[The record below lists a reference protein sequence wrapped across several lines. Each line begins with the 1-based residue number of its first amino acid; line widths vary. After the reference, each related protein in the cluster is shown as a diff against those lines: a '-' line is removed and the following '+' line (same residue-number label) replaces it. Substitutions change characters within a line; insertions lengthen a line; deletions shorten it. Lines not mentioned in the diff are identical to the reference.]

1 MNSAEEEDVTIEDVV
16 DCRIILVRQVG
27 EPPERPPPNNSNAPK
42 VEFSFVDLT
51 GDDSE
56 EEIDSDFNNEDD
68 VMGEKK
74 ECQTLG
80 VKAATCSIPA
90 PTISSLIAT
99 SNHCGESCDND
110 ADGAGTQNL
119 IERGELVSEA
129 EAEDC
134 DAKLD
139 SAAATITPEN
149 GSANDVL
156 LSEGA
161 GVPNCRQEEGIQSDT
176 NNRRCA
182 QHGLNKDDKRKTTQ
196 RGITTDIKHAGGIE
210 RRINLDD
217 KEVDADDR
225 KDSDSRQSL
234 DPSNG
239 KNTLACQNGSTG
251 TRTDASNE
259 HHIGV
264 CESVQIG
271 STNQIPQEKC
281 GLERAHATES
291 TISMSSG
298 SAEHGSAKM
307 PIDDSGMIV
316 EATAY
321 TQIANSHEAREVADC
336 SFAVDDDAMKG
347 NTMVSD
353 HGPAV
358 CSKEDIKVDMDHVTH
373 DSSNDIIEII
383 DESDSEIDEA
393 NVEDDDDSDDD
404 FESENGKD
412 KSNYP
417 TKENSGGIERRI
429 NLDDKEVDGDDRKD
443 SDSRQSLDPSNG
455 KNTLSCQ
462 NGSTGTRTDA
472 SNEHHIGV
480 CESVQIGSTNQ
491 IPQEKCGLERAHATE
506 STISMSSGSAE
517 HGSAKMPIDDSG
529 MIVEATAYTQI
540 ANSHEAR
547 EVADCSFAVDDDA
560 MKGNTMVS
568 DHGPAVCSK
577 EDIKVDMDHVT
588 HDSSNDIIEIID
600 ESDSEIDEAN
610 VEDDDD
616 SDDDFESENG
626 KDKSNDK
633 SNYPTKEHSTTE
645 GNGKAAC
652 DAPSH
657 KEAEPCIEILDDSDD
672 NEIEIVGVSIPEKI
686 KLGRKRK
693 LEEMKK
699 AEAVNFI
706 LERSMRQAKMKQTK
720 MTTEKT
726 MYVNKRRRQDSSS
739 QPNFTFYDGNKKNH
753 TSTNTPKTNKETH
766 WRFKYNY
773 NEEAALEEQER
784 LLRESVA
791 RVKAQGGIER
801 LLQISTPKASGGQ
814 LYTQPVKDVSTL
826 PNNHFKWKD
835 PYSRLGVPRKS
846 RYEIVKRNYRKLCL
860 LYHPDKSHY
869 KESQDRFQAIK
880 EAYEEIKE
888 SLGL

>member
-56 EEIDSDFNNEDD
+56 EEIDSDLNNEDD

-80 VKAATCSIPA
+80 VEAATCSIPA

-217 KEVDADDR
+217 KEVD
-225 KDSDSRQSL
+225 
-234 DPSNG
+234 
-239 KNTLACQNGSTG
+239 
-251 TRTDASNE
+251 
-259 HHIGV
+259 
-264 CESVQIG
+264 
-271 STNQIPQEKC
+271 
-281 GLERAHATES
+281 
-291 TISMSSG
+291 
-298 SAEHGSAKM
+298 
-307 PIDDSGMIV
+307 
-316 EATAY
+316 
-321 TQIANSHEAREVADC
+321 
-336 SFAVDDDAMKG
+336 
-347 NTMVSD
+347 
-353 HGPAV
+353 
-358 CSKEDIKVDMDHVTH
+358 
-373 DSSNDIIEII
+373 
-383 DESDSEIDEA
+383 
-393 NVEDDDDSDDD
+393 
-404 FESENGKD
+404 
-412 KSNYP
+412 
-417 TKENSGGIERRI
+417 
-429 NLDDKEVDGDDRKD
+429 GDDRKD

-517 HGSAKMPIDDSG
+517 HGSAKMPIDDSE
-529 MIVEATAYTQI
+529 MIVEDTAYTQI

-547 EVADCSFAVDDDA
+547 EVADCSSAVDDA
-560 MKGNTMVS
+560 MKESTMVS

>member
-110 ADGAGTQNL
+110 ADGAGTQHL
-119 IERGELVSEA
+119 FERGELVSEA

-217 KEVDADDR
+217 KEVDGDGR

-291 TISMSSG
+291 TICMS
-298 SAEHGSAKM
+298 SAEH
-307 PIDDSGMIV
+307 
-316 EATAY
+316 E
-321 TQIANSHEAREVADC
+321 
-336 SFAVDDDAMKG
+336 
-347 NTMVSD
+347 
-353 HGPAV
+353 
-358 CSKEDIKVDMDHVTH
+358 
-373 DSSNDIIEII
+373 
-383 DESDSEIDEA
+383 
-393 NVEDDDDSDDD
+393 
-404 FESENGKD
+404 
-412 KSNYP
+412 
-417 TKENSGGIERRI
+417 
-429 NLDDKEVDGDDRKD
+429 
-443 SDSRQSLDPSNG
+443 
-455 KNTLSCQ
+455 
-462 NGSTGTRTDA
+462 
-472 SNEHHIGV
+472 
-480 CESVQIGSTNQ
+480 
-491 IPQEKCGLERAHATE
+491 
-506 STISMSSGSAE
+506 
-517 HGSAKMPIDDSG
+517 SAKMPIDDSG

>member
-56 EEIDSDFNNEDD
+56 EEIDSDLNNEDD

-217 KEVDADDR
+217 KEVDGDGR

-336 SFAVDDDAMKG
+336 SFAVDDDAMK
-347 NTMVSD
+347 
-353 HGPAV
+353 
-358 CSKEDIKVDMDHVTH
+358 E
-373 DSSNDIIEII
+373 
-383 DESDSEIDEA
+383 
-393 NVEDDDDSDDD
+393 
-404 FESENGKD
+404 
-412 KSNYP
+412 
-417 TKENSGGIERRI
+417 
-429 NLDDKEVDGDDRKD
+429 
-443 SDSRQSLDPSNG
+443 
-455 KNTLSCQ
+455 
-462 NGSTGTRTDA
+462 
-472 SNEHHIGV
+472 
-480 CESVQIGSTNQ
+480 
-491 IPQEKCGLERAHATE
+491 
-506 STISMSSGSAE
+506 
-517 HGSAKMPIDDSG
+517 
-529 MIVEATAYTQI
+529 
-540 ANSHEAR
+540 
-547 EVADCSFAVDDDA
+547 
-560 MKGNTMVS
+560 NTMVS

>member
-56 EEIDSDFNNEDD
+56 EEIDSDLNNEDD

-264 CESVQIG
+264 CECVQIG

-336 SFAVDDDAMKG
+336 SFAVDDDAMK
-347 NTMVSD
+347 
-353 HGPAV
+353 
-358 CSKEDIKVDMDHVTH
+358 E
-373 DSSNDIIEII
+373 
-383 DESDSEIDEA
+383 
-393 NVEDDDDSDDD
+393 
-404 FESENGKD
+404 
-412 KSNYP
+412 
-417 TKENSGGIERRI
+417 
-429 NLDDKEVDGDDRKD
+429 
-443 SDSRQSLDPSNG
+443 
-455 KNTLSCQ
+455 
-462 NGSTGTRTDA
+462 
-472 SNEHHIGV
+472 
-480 CESVQIGSTNQ
+480 
-491 IPQEKCGLERAHATE
+491 
-506 STISMSSGSAE
+506 
-517 HGSAKMPIDDSG
+517 
-529 MIVEATAYTQI
+529 
-540 ANSHEAR
+540 
-547 EVADCSFAVDDDA
+547 
-560 MKGNTMVS
+560 NTMVS

-753 TSTNTPKTNKETH
+753 TSTNTPKINKETH

>member
-80 VKAATCSIPA
+80 VEAATCSIPA

-110 ADGAGTQNL
+110 ADGAGTQNSF
-119 IERGELVSEA
+119 ERGELVSEA

-161 GVPNCRQEEGIQSDT
+161 GVPYCRQEEGIQSDT

-217 KEVDADDR
+217 KEVDGDGR

-281 GLERAHATES
+281 GLERVHATES

-373 DSSNDIIEII
+373 DSSNDVIEII

-404 FESENGKD
+404 FESEIGK
-412 KSNYP
+412 Y
-417 TKENSGGIERRI
+417 
-429 NLDDKEVDGDDRKD
+429 
-443 SDSRQSLDPSNG
+443 
-455 KNTLSCQ
+455 
-462 NGSTGTRTDA
+462 
-472 SNEHHIGV
+472 
-480 CESVQIGSTNQ
+480 
-491 IPQEKCGLERAHATE
+491 
-506 STISMSSGSAE
+506 
-517 HGSAKMPIDDSG
+517 
-529 MIVEATAYTQI
+529 
-540 ANSHEAR
+540 
-547 EVADCSFAVDDDA
+547 
-560 MKGNTMVS
+560 
-568 DHGPAVCSK
+568 
-577 EDIKVDMDHVT
+577 
-588 HDSSNDIIEIID
+588 
-600 ESDSEIDEAN
+600 
-610 VEDDDD
+610 
-616 SDDDFESENG
+616 
-626 KDKSNDK
+626 KSNDK

>member
-412 KSNYP
+412 KSN
-417 TKENSGGIERRI
+417 
-429 NLDDKEVDGDDRKD
+429 
-443 SDSRQSLDPSNG
+443 
-455 KNTLSCQ
+455 
-462 NGSTGTRTDA
+462 
-472 SNEHHIGV
+472 
-480 CESVQIGSTNQ
+480 
-491 IPQEKCGLERAHATE
+491 
-506 STISMSSGSAE
+506 
-517 HGSAKMPIDDSG
+517 
-529 MIVEATAYTQI
+529 
-540 ANSHEAR
+540 
-547 EVADCSFAVDDDA
+547 
-560 MKGNTMVS
+560 
-568 DHGPAVCSK
+568 
-577 EDIKVDMDHVT
+577 
-588 HDSSNDIIEIID
+588 
-600 ESDSEIDEAN
+600 
-610 VEDDDD
+610 
-616 SDDDFESENG
+616 
-626 KDKSNDK
+626 DK

-753 TSTNTPKTNKETH
+753 TSTNNSKTNKETH

>member
-56 EEIDSDFNNEDD
+56 EEIDSDLNNEDD

-316 EATAY
+316 EDTAY

-336 SFAVDDDAMKG
+336 SSAVDDAMK
-347 NTMVSD
+347 
-353 HGPAV
+353 
-358 CSKEDIKVDMDHVTH
+358 E
-373 DSSNDIIEII
+373 
-383 DESDSEIDEA
+383 
-393 NVEDDDDSDDD
+393 
-404 FESENGKD
+404 
-412 KSNYP
+412 
-417 TKENSGGIERRI
+417 
-429 NLDDKEVDGDDRKD
+429 
-443 SDSRQSLDPSNG
+443 
-455 KNTLSCQ
+455 
-462 NGSTGTRTDA
+462 
-472 SNEHHIGV
+472 
-480 CESVQIGSTNQ
+480 
-491 IPQEKCGLERAHATE
+491 
-506 STISMSSGSAE
+506 
-517 HGSAKMPIDDSG
+517 
-529 MIVEATAYTQI
+529 
-540 ANSHEAR
+540 
-547 EVADCSFAVDDDA
+547 
-560 MKGNTMVS
+560 NTMVS

-753 TSTNTPKTNKETH
+753 TSTNNSKTNKETH

>member
-56 EEIDSDFNNEDD
+56 EEIDSDLNNEDD

-336 SFAVDDDAMKG
+336 SFAVDDDAMK
-347 NTMVSD
+347 
-353 HGPAV
+353 
-358 CSKEDIKVDMDHVTH
+358 E
-373 DSSNDIIEII
+373 
-383 DESDSEIDEA
+383 
-393 NVEDDDDSDDD
+393 
-404 FESENGKD
+404 
-412 KSNYP
+412 
-417 TKENSGGIERRI
+417 
-429 NLDDKEVDGDDRKD
+429 
-443 SDSRQSLDPSNG
+443 
-455 KNTLSCQ
+455 
-462 NGSTGTRTDA
+462 
-472 SNEHHIGV
+472 
-480 CESVQIGSTNQ
+480 
-491 IPQEKCGLERAHATE
+491 
-506 STISMSSGSAE
+506 
-517 HGSAKMPIDDSG
+517 
-529 MIVEATAYTQI
+529 
-540 ANSHEAR
+540 
-547 EVADCSFAVDDDA
+547 
-560 MKGNTMVS
+560 NTMVS

-753 TSTNTPKTNKETH
+753 TSTNTPKINKETH

>member
-56 EEIDSDFNNEDD
+56 EEIDSDLNNEDD

-291 TISMSSG
+291 TICMS
-298 SAEHGSAKM
+298 SAEHESAKM

-316 EATAY
+316 EDTAY

-336 SFAVDDDAMKG
+336 SSAVDDAMK
-347 NTMVSD
+347 
-353 HGPAV
+353 
-358 CSKEDIKVDMDHVTH
+358 
-373 DSSNDIIEII
+373 
-383 DESDSEIDEA
+383 ES
-393 NVEDDDDSDDD
+393 
-404 FESENGKD
+404 
-412 KSNYP
+412 
-417 TKENSGGIERRI
+417 
-429 NLDDKEVDGDDRKD
+429 
-443 SDSRQSLDPSNG
+443 
-455 KNTLSCQ
+455 
-462 NGSTGTRTDA
+462 
-472 SNEHHIGV
+472 
-480 CESVQIGSTNQ
+480 
-491 IPQEKCGLERAHATE
+491 
-506 STISMSSGSAE
+506 
-517 HGSAKMPIDDSG
+517 
-529 MIVEATAYTQI
+529 
-540 ANSHEAR
+540 
-547 EVADCSFAVDDDA
+547 
-560 MKGNTMVS
+560 TMVS

-726 MYVNKRRRQDSSS
+726 MYVSKRRRQDSSS

>member
-80 VKAATCSIPA
+80 VEAATCSIPA

-161 GVPNCRQEEGIQSDT
+161 GVPYCRQEEGIQSDT

-217 KEVDADDR
+217 KEVDGDGR

-234 DPSNG
+234 DPSYG

-281 GLERAHATES
+281 GLERVHATES

-316 EATAY
+316 EDTAY

-336 SFAVDDDAMKG
+336 SSAVDDAMKES
-347 NTMVSD
+347 TMVSD

-373 DSSNDIIEII
+373 DSSNDVIEII

-393 NVEDDDDSDDD
+393 NVDDDSDDD
-404 FESENGKD
+404 S
-412 KSNYP
+412 
-417 TKENSGGIERRI
+417 
-429 NLDDKEVDGDDRKD
+429 
-443 SDSRQSLDPSNG
+443 
-455 KNTLSCQ
+455 
-462 NGSTGTRTDA
+462 
-472 SNEHHIGV
+472 
-480 CESVQIGSTNQ
+480 
-491 IPQEKCGLERAHATE
+491 
-506 STISMSSGSAE
+506 
-517 HGSAKMPIDDSG
+517 
-529 MIVEATAYTQI
+529 
-540 ANSHEAR
+540 
-547 EVADCSFAVDDDA
+547 
-560 MKGNTMVS
+560 
-568 DHGPAVCSK
+568 
-577 EDIKVDMDHVT
+577 
-588 HDSSNDIIEIID
+588 
-600 ESDSEIDEAN
+600 
-610 VEDDDD
+610 
-616 SDDDFESENG
+616 ESENG